1 MYILYT
7 VYVDTYIDI
16 SWYLTVS
23 KEGLQN
29 YKLWTMAKMSEIIIK
44 VLSCSQNVVYLE
56 LPPESCFQTHSTP
69 AARRSHGR
77 DNGPVATW
85 PLWPLASV
93 VTRHCPRPQVFSIG
107 ARVCATCRIL
117 PEFWWSC
124 NYVETVSSRPP
135 DSRQR
140 TPHLHTA
147 LLGRLATWQ
156 TCNDTFE
163 WKTNM
168 ETTEI
173 FFCGSV

>member
-7 VYVDTYIDI
+7 VYVNTYIDI

-29 YKLWTMAKMSEIIIK
+29 DKLWTMAKMSEIIIK

-56 LPPESCFQTHSTP
+56 LPPESWLQTHSTP

-85 PLWPLASV
+85 PQWPLASV
-93 VTRHCPRPQVFSIG
+93 VTRHCPRPQVLID

-117 PEFWWSC
+117 PELWWSC
-124 NYVETVSSRPP
+124 RDCLQPATRLQTEDTSPA
-135 DSRQR
+135 
-140 TPHLHTA
+140 HCTA
-147 LLGRLATWQ
+147 GTLGNLA
-156 TCNDTFE
+156 D
-163 WKTNM
+163 
-168 ETTEI
+168 
-173 FFCGSV
+173 